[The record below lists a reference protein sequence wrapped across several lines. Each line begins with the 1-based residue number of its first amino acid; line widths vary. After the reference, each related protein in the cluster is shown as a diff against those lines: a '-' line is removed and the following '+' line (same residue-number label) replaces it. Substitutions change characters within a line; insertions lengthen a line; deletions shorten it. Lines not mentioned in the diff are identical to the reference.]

1 VFRAA
6 VRHFEPWYVPYALV
20 GVTVGGIFPIL
31 LPLVLIRRG
40 SPADVG
46 LAVAA
51 FSAGSI
57 TAPIWGAG
65 LDRSRA
71 FKPFFA
77 ASILITGVG
86 ITVLGL
92 APNVV
97 TRFVLGFAAG
107 LGAALVSTIVSLFVV
122 EFHARDEW
130 PSRFGTA
137 QLVYVGG
144 QVVGL
149 SIAGAMSRLGVEQ
162 RGLLV
167 SGVITALTAGLVL
180 WTVRDQAFNRSPVQA
195 EEVARPTR
203 FRAAPPAHTGPRIE
217 HGHASVHHLRF
228 LPSFDLL
235 RGVAASPFVLFL
247 GVWFVS
253 QTGSQAVFS
262 MYPVLMR
269 RVFSVDPGR
278 ASFAYAFAVSLSLLL
293 FGPAASWARRL
304 GAKTMIRLG
313 LQLRAVSLITL
324 SAFAYLILPGKGVWA
339 EVAFAALVLAWSVLG
354 VGAPTLVGL
363 LSPVGEGE
371 GMGLYS
377 AAGALGAVGGA
388 MLGGYTA
395 QLFGFRAVPAAGA
408 CCMLVALMAMAR
420 VRNGR

>member
-1 VFRAA
+1 MFRA
-6 VRHFEPWYVPYALV
+6 VVHHFEPWYLPYALV

-46 LAVAA
+46 FVVAA

-77 ASILITGVG
+77 ASMLITGVG

-107 LGAALVSTIVSLFVV
+107 LGAALASTIVSLFVV

-130 PSRFGTA
+130 PSRFGAA

-149 SIAGAMSRLGVEQ
+149 LTAGVMSRLGAEQ

-167 SGVITALTAGLVL
+167 SGVITALAAGLVL
-180 WTVRDQAFNRSPVQA
+180 RSVGDQAFNRSPMKA
-195 EEVARPTR
+195 EEISRPHR
-203 FRAAPPAHTGPRIE
+203 FPIAPPAHAGPRIE
-217 HGHASVHHLRF
+217 HGHASVHHLRY

-235 RGVAASPFVLFL
+235 RRVASSPFVLFL
-247 GVWFVS
+247 AVWFVS

-262 MYPVLMR
+262 MYPITMR

-278 ASFAYAFAVSLSLLL
+278 SSFAYAFAVSLSLLL
-293 FGPAASWARRL
+293 FAPAARWARRL

-324 SAFAYLILPGKGVWA
+324 SAFAYVVLPGKGVLA
-339 EVAFAALVLAWSVLG
+339 EVAFAVLVLAWSVLG
-354 VGAPTLVGL
+354 VSAPTLVGF
-363 LSPVGEGE
+363 LSPIGEGE

-377 AAGALGAVGGA
+377 ATGALGAVGGA

-395 QLFGFRAVPAAGA
+395 QLFGFRAVPVAGA
-408 CCMLVALMAMAR
+408 CCMLVALAASGR
-420 VRNGR
+420 LRNGR